1 MMRRSGCRFAAARTE
16 PSVTRCSPPRRNGT
30 FPAENISSARP
41 SIIASAGS
49 GAPNGSSM
57 SPESKTLASSSRSR
71 SCSIEYV
78 SMPNDSARIAAGP
91 KRVPGRND
99 VVESYGAPNR
109 TTRDAAK
116 SSVEPM
122 KACLCAYIMDKSS
135 E

>member
-109 TTRDAAK
+109 TTRA
-116 SSVEPM
+116 SSNSLPHPM
-122 KACLCAYIMDKSS
+122 NWFACAFMSC
-135 E
+135 